1 MIDLNHTRNLAVR
14 PCAGFFVAVLMLG
27 VLLACRAPALT
38 FTTIYSY
45 TNGSGGA
52 AYPDNGVILSS
63 NTLYGTSTSG
73 GSFGYGTVFAINTDG
88 TSYSTLHSFT
98 TLNQTY
104 HTNSDGA
111 NPYNALIL
119 SGDTLYGTAVVG
131 GSSGGGTVFA
141 VNTNGTGCRRLHSFK
156 VTSGY

>member
-38 FTTIYSY
+38 FTTVYSY

-73 GSFGYGTVFAINTDG
+73 GSFGYGTVFAVNTDG
-88 TSYSTLHSFT
+88 TGFRILRSFG
-98 TLNQTY
+98 
-104 HTNSDGA
+104 DG
-111 NPYNALIL
+111 
-119 SGDTLYGTAVVG
+119 S
-131 GSSGGGTVFA
+131 
-141 VNTNGTGCRRLHSFK
+141 
-156 VTSGY
+156 